1 VATLARIEVC
11 GSGYRSSFY
20 HKYHGQHSL
29 ICQSIMNNEC
39 IIDIKKIDTYIGKSP
54 IDVWTKL
61 NNLTAKNYLSCDQL
75 VAILQNHVTE

>member
-1 VATLARIEVC
+1 
-11 GSGYRSSFY
+11 
-20 HKYHGQHSL
+20 
-29 ICQSIMNNEC
+29 MNNEC